1 MQYLLKKTTDKKEK
15 ITLINHFLEQ
25 FRATLYRQTMFA
37 EFEMNINEMAER
49 GESITADSLC
59 NRYEEL
65 QRLYYGEEIVIDEE
79 IRYEWSRIPHFYY
92 NFYVFQYATGFSAA
106 IALSNK
112 ILTQGDAAV
121 EKYLEFLSGGCSKDP
136 VSLLRDAGVDMNTAA
151 PINEALTL
159 FGKLIDEMEELLAE

>member
-1 MQYLLKKTTDKKEK
+1 MKRFVMSGAVYH
-15 ITLINHFLEQ
+15 IFI
-25 FRATLYRQTMFA
+25 
-37 EFEMNINEMAER
+37 I
-49 GESITADSLC
+49 I
-59 NRYEEL
+59 
-65 QRLYYGEEIVIDEE
+65 
-79 IRYEWSRIPHFYY
+79 
-92 NFYVFQYATGFSAA
+92 FYVFQYATGFSAA